1 VTGAAGGGGFDA
13 GGSDTVGREGATK
26 GIGLRSSSNSSSN
39 AAPSGVTVGATE
51 CSGAALDAIA
61 STVDGVSSEPGCV
74 SVEAGVS
81 KVAAVVLNGL
91 RHQLQTSLV
100 SLSIPHHLQ
109 NIHRLLI

>member
-1 VTGAAGGGGFDA
+1 MGGAGGGGFDA
-13 GGSDTVGREGATK
+13 GGSVTAGREGAAK
-26 GIGLRSSSNSSSN
+26 GIGLRSSSNSSSKE
-39 AAPSGVTVGATE
+39 APSGVTIGATE

-61 STVDGVSSEPGCV
+61 SAVGGVSADGGCV

-91 RHQLQTSLV
+91 RHQLHTSLV